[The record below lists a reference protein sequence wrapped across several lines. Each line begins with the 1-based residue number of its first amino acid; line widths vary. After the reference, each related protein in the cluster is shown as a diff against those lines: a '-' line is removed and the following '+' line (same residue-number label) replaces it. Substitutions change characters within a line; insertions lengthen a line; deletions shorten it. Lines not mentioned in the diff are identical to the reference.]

1 MHLGDLTTVEVAELS
16 PLTLL
21 IPLGST
27 EQHGPHLPLDTDT
40 RIAEAVTARVAE
52 LIAGAVVGPTIS
64 IGASGEHHG
73 FAGTLSIGTDALAT
87 MLVEIVRTAGP
98 EFARVAVVNAHGG
111 NAVAVSKARE
121 ICRSEGRDLRTW
133 TVNVP
138 GADPHAGHSETSL
151 MLAIAPDVVRLDLAE
166 PGVLSPMSEIL
177 GSLVEGGLI
186 GVSDNGV
193 LGDPTT
199 ANAEDGHEILRKL
212 VAGAIEAIDQ
222 G

>member
-1 MHLGDLTTVEVAELS
+1 MTTVDIDEGP

-27 EQHGPHLPLDTDT
+27 EQHGPHLPIDTDT

-52 LIAGAVVGPTIS
+52 SIADSVVAPAIS
-64 IGASGEHHG
+64 IGASGEHSG
-73 FAGTLSIGTDALAT
+73 FAGTLSVGTEVLASI
-87 MLVEIVRTAGP
+87 LVEIVRTAGP

-111 NAVAVSKARE
+111 NAAAVAKATE
-121 ICRSEGRDLRTW
+121 VCRSEGRDLRSW
-133 TVNVP
+133 TANLP
-138 GADPHAGHSETSL
+138 GSDAHAGHTETSL
-151 MLAIAPDVVRLDLAE
+151 MLAIAPDLVRLDMAE

-177 GSLVEGGLI
+177 GSLIEGGLI

-193 LGDPTT
+193 LGDPTGAT
-199 ANAEDGHEILRKL
+199 AEEGLEILDHL
-212 VAGAIEAIDQ
+212 VAGAIAAIDQ